1 MSKQPTIKDMIRRF
15 TQAPDEAVAFSLY
28 DGVALKNISYPLF
41 VSDLLKAANYFASRN
56 MVCQHIAIA
65 APNSYQWILAYFA
78 ITASGNAAVLLNPN
92 LPADI
97 LKDQCLRADVSMIC
111 GDEETISEFARE
123 LGEFHLV
130 DFSQITSEY
139 ELPFSEIYETDAD
152 ETITMIY
159 TSGTTGKSKIVELTA
174 ENIKYRIE
182 DIEPCFVDVHA
193 ERQITPVPF
202 FHMSGLN
209 VFLGL
214 LNQHKT
220 ECLGRG
226 IKYLFQDLPILNPT
240 AIDMVPSIADSLLKL
255 LCRAKNSEDRARL
268 AGSRLKRFNT
278 SGAALNPATSSLLRN
293 LGMEVLVVYAMSE
306 SGMVAWTLLDD
317 IHIGSTGKFCKHVE
331 YAVRDGELLLRGPSL
346 MKGYYKNPEETQK
359 TIVDGWL
366 HTGDL
371 ARVDED
377 GYLYITGRKKNIIIL
392 SNGENVNP
400 EEIEEKL
407 GASPDIL
414 ECMVYSDGK
423 GICAD
428 VYTEK
433 ATEAAEY
440 ISSYNAGMPMYRQ
453 VYKVN
458 YMDKPLEKTGSG
470 KIKRKENVYA

>member
-1 MSKQPTIKDMIRRF
+1 MHKQTTIKDMICRF
-15 TQAPDEAVAFSLY
+15 AQAPDGAVAFSLY
-28 DGVALKNISYPLF
+28 DGVELKNISYPIF
-41 VSDLLKAANYFASRN
+41 VSDLLKAANYFVSQN
-56 MVCQHIAIA
+56 MVRQHIAIA

-78 ITASGNAAVLLNPN
+78 ITASGNTAVLLNPN
-92 LPADI
+92 LPIEI
-97 LKDQCLRADVSMIC
+97 LKDQCFRADVSLIC
-111 GDEETISEFARE
+111 GDEDTISGFAQELSEFR
-123 LGEFHLV
+123 LI
-130 DFSQITSEY
+130 DFSQIASEY
-139 ELPFSEIYETDAD
+139 ELPFSGIYETDAD

-174 ENIKYRIE
+174 ENMKYRIE
-182 DIEPCFVDVHA
+182 DIEPCFADEHA

-255 LCRAKNSEDRARL
+255 LCRAKNSEDRAKL
-268 AGSRLKRFNT
+268 AGNRLKRLNT
-278 SGAALNPATSSLLRN
+278 SGAALNTTTSSLLRD
-293 LGMEVLVVYAMSE
+293 LDLEVLVVYAMSE
-306 SGMVAWTLLDD
+306 SGMIAWTLLDD
-317 IHIGSTGKFCKHVE
+317 VHIGTTGKFCKNVE
-331 YAVRDGELLLRGPSL
+331 YAIRDGELLLRGPSL
-346 MKGYYKNPEETQK
+346 MKGYYKNPEETK
-359 TIVDGWL
+359 KAIVDGWL

-407 GASPDIL
+407 GASPDII

-428 VYTEK
+428 VFTEN
-433 ATEAAEY
+433 ASEAAAF
-440 ISSYNAGMPMYRQ
+440 ISSYNAEMPMYRQ

>member
-1 MSKQPTIKDMIRRF
+1 MHKQATLKNMIRLL
-15 TQAPDEAVAFSLY
+15 TQVPDEAIAFSMY
-28 DGVALKNISYPLF
+28 DGVSLSDITYPVF
-41 VSDLLKAANYFASRN
+41 VSDLLKAANYFVSRN
-56 MVCQHIAIA
+56 IVRRHIAIA
-65 APNSYQWILAYFA
+65 APNSYQWILAYFG
-78 ITASGNAAVLLNPN
+78 ITASGNTAVLINPE
-92 LPADI
+92 LPIEI
-97 LKDQCLRADVSMIC
+97 LKDQCLRADVSLIC
-111 GDEETISEFARE
+111 GDKETISGFSRE
-123 LGEFHLV
+123 LDEFSLIC
-130 DFSQITSEY
+130 FSQMTSEN
-139 ELPFSEIYETDAD
+139 ELPFNDVYETDAD

-159 TSGTTGKSKIVELTA
+159 TSGTTGKSKIVEISA
-174 ENIKYRIE
+174 ENMKCRTEICKPYFE
-182 DIEPCFVDVHA
+182 EEHT
-193 ERQITPVPF
+193 ERRFIPLPF
-202 FHMSGLN
+202 FHLSGLII
-209 VFLGL
+209 FWGL

-220 ECLGRG
+220 VCLGRG
-226 IKYLFQDLPILNPT
+226 SKYLFQDLPVLNPI
-240 AIDMVPSIADSLLKL
+240 AIDMVPSIADSMLKLFSRAKNNEDRARFVGSRLKL
-255 LCRAKNSEDRARL
+255 LCL
-268 AGSRLKRFNT
+268 G
-278 SGAALNPATSSLLRN
+278 GAALNTATTSLLREAGLDV
-293 LGMEVLVVYAMSE
+293 LGIYGMSE
-306 SGMVAWTLLDD
+306 IGVAAWMRLDD
-317 IHIGSTGKFCKHVE
+317 VHLGSTGKICKHVE
-331 YAVRDGELLLRGPSL
+331 YAIRDGELLLRGPFV
-346 MKGYYKNPEETQK
+346 MKGYYKDPEETQK
-359 TIVDGWL
+359 IIVDGWL